1 MADITLFSRAIEA
14 LQPGA
19 SGRDMSALLDG
30 KASRHAA
37 LNWKAG
43 RCHAPQWALDIL
55 ADKIEARF
63 AIVLHQIKT
72 AKPRPGKQ
80 AGAINLARYRARHS

>member
-1 MADITLFSRAIEA
+1 MADITLFALGIET

-19 SGRDMSALLDG
+19 SGSDMSALLDG

-43 RCHAPQWALDIL
+43 RCHPPQWVLDLL
-55 ADKIEARF
+55 ADKIEARY
-63 AIVLHQIKT
+63 AIGPKLRS
-72 AKPRPGKQ
+72 APPRPGKQ
-80 AGAINLARYRARHS
+80 AGTLNLLRWRARRS